1 MGNTAHILG
10 ALIMGILVSLQP
22 PINAAMARTLG
33 SSVLAG
39 LVSIAISLVLVL
51 FIWLAWGR
59 GEGDLTQVSALPWWV
74 YIGGIVGAIF
84 VVGSIVSAPVLGV
97 ALFFVCVVT
106 GQLLFAAV
114 VDHMGAFGVDVKPI
128 NLTKLAGLALVGTVG
143 PHSKSAYSK
152 PGQ

>member
-1 MGNTAHILG
+1 MGNTVHIFG

-59 GEGDLTQVSALPWWV
+59 GEGDLSQLSALPWWV
-74 YIGGIVGAIF
+74 YIGGVVGAIF
-84 VVGSIVSAPVLGV
+84 VVGSIVSAPILGV
-97 ALFFVCVVT
+97 ALFFVCVVA

-114 VDHMGAFGVDVKPI
+114 VDHMGAFGVDVRPLNPI
-128 NLTKLAGLALVGTVG
+128 KIAGLGLVLIGAFLVQ
-143 PHSKSAYSK
+143 SSNR
-152 PGQ
+152 

>member
-39 LVSIAISLVLVL
+39 LLSIAISLVLVL

-97 ALFFVCVVT
+97 ALFFVCVVKSR
-106 GQLLFAAV
+106 L
-114 VDHMGAFGVDVKPI
+114 MSSRVKSRVI
-128 NLTKLAGLALVGTVG
+128 KL
-143 PHSKSAYSK
+143 HSVQNFRNCDESRCSGSFLSPYSSE
-152 PGQ
+152 